1 MLIVGVVSRFC
12 HYEPD
17 EDTIERTIQGRRQ
30 TVLII
35 QANCHKFV
43 VALGVCQME
52 FIELCFIADLD
63 GACSLGL
70 PFLGATLRGA
80 LGYALKG
87 ISCQVKHGQCQK
99 CLLSQVCP
107 YTCLFEG
114 LPSFDR
120 KIMRKYPTVPQPF
133 VLVVPPVG
141 SSLPNGKLT
150 WAVRLFGSACRYW
163 PYLVYAYQK
172 IGEQGLGKNRVRYAL
187 EEVIDT
193 ISQRVIWQA
202 KSSTIHEPQPSCIST
217 AHALPEGNCV
227 LRWVFHTPLKL
238 RLDGEKLTGLDLVL
252 AGRRRYD
259 IMHYFYGSANDAAPI
274 DEPRFDQQDFVTRD
288 AKIKRWD
295 LRRFSGRQKQLVEFY
310 GLLGEIVIEG
320 PWGLCGAWLPAVSTL
335 HLGKATSFGFGQVT
349 WEVLS

>member
-1 MLIVGVVSRFC
+1 M
-12 HYEPD
+12 
-17 EDTIERTIQGRRQ
+17 Q
-30 TVLII
+30 
-35 QANCHKFV
+35 
-43 VALGVCQME
+43 

-63 GACSLGL
+63 GASSLGL

-107 YTCLFEG
+107 YTRLFEG
-114 LPSFDR
+114 LPSLDR
-120 KIMRKYPTVPQPF
+120 EIMRKYPTVPQPL

-141 SSLPNGKLT
+141 SPISNGRLT
-150 WAVRLFGSACRYW
+150 WTVRLFGSACPYW
-163 PYLVYAYQK
+163 PYLVYAYQR
-172 IGEQGLGKNRVRYAL
+172 IGEQGLGKNRVRYTL
-187 EEVIDT
+187 DRVIDP
-193 ISQRVIWQA
+193 ISRRVVWEAETSIIA
-202 KSSTIHEPQPSCIST
+202 EPISASMNT
-217 AHALPEGNCV
+217 VHSLPEKNCV
-227 LRWVFHTPLKL
+227 LRWTFHTPLKL

-259 IMHYFYGSANDAAPI
+259 IMHYFYGSSNDAIPSE
-274 DEPRFDQQDFVTRD
+274 EPHFEASDFVTRE
-288 AKIKRWD
+288 ARIKRWD

-320 PWGLCGAWLPAVSTL
+320 PWGLCGAWLAAVPTL

-349 WEVLS
+349 WEVLR